1 MRKLITEKY
10 VDKVKRKKIFSFI
23 AIFLDSSKNPSL
35 KCAPLVIA
43 SKFMEQR
50 RIRLKILLLQLE
62 ALSPASQFHLV
73 QECSVTLYLTSYI
86 EVMPIEMFQKC
97 LPETI

>member
-1 MRKLITEKY
+1 
-10 VDKVKRKKIFSFI
+10 
-23 AIFLDSSKNPSL
+23 
-35 KCAPLVIA
+35 
-43 SKFMEQR
+43 MEQR